1 MDINKLL
8 EMINKA
14 DIWPAAFEKGDL
26 MWDDDYISRH
36 MLSAHLDE
44 SNNRATYKKEL
55 RKEIVKNIISTSA
68 LVKGEKLLDLG
79 CGPGIY
85 AQEFASYGVDYTGI
99 DISRQSLGYA
109 MNHKGEYRNTIHFI
123 HGDYT
128 SSNIFNEKY
137 DCATM
142 IWCDFGAL
150 SPDIR
155 DNMLRNVY
163 SSLNQGGYFCF
174 DVFATKSHVDE
185 TKNNWRVEK
194 DGFWQEGQ
202 YIVLERNKYYETV
215 NSALHM
221 AIVASEKGVKA
232 YRIWDKRYTEAE
244 LRKVLNNIG
253 FEVFDISRGGLSKK
267 QYDMFGVYC
276 RVL

>member
-8 EMINKA
+8 ENIKEV
-14 DIWPAAFEKGDL
+14 DVWPAAFEEGDP

-44 SNNRATYKKEL
+44 SNDRATYNKEL
-55 RKEIVKNIISTSA
+55 RNDIVQNIISTSA
-68 LVKGEKLLDLG
+68 LTKGEKLIDLG

-85 AQEFASYGVDYTGI
+85 AKEFAGQGIDYTGI

-109 MNHKGEYRNTIHFI
+109 MNHKGQFRDNIHYI

-128 SSNIFNEKY
+128 SNTFKGKY

-155 DNMLRNVY
+155 DNMLMNVRNC
-163 SSLNQGGYFCF
+163 LNQGGYFCF
-174 DVFATKSHVDE
+174 DVLATKSHIDE
-185 TKNNWRVEK
+185 TKNSWRVEK
-194 DGFWQEGQ
+194 DGFWQKGQ
-202 YIVLERNKYYETV
+202 YIVLERNRYYETV
-215 NSALHM
+215 NSTLHM
-221 AIVASEKGVKA
+221 AIVASEKGVKT
-232 YRIWDKRYTEAE
+232 YRIWDKRYTETE

-253 FEVFDISRGGLSKK
+253 FEVVDISRGGLSKK
-267 QYDMFGVYC
+267 QYDMYGVYA